1 MRRPGAGGGE
11 QIDLRLRPA
20 AAGRREEPA
29 LGGLRRQRRRQQRQR
44 TIGRPDERQ
53 QTEIT

>member
-20 AAGRREEPA
+20 AGRREEPA
-29 LGGLRRQRRRQQRQR
+29 LGGLRRQRRRRQRQR
-44 TIGRPDERQ
+44 TIGRPEERQ